1 MSDQVKVKTVSL
13 VDGCGQ
19 RVRVRVA
26 LPTAAATDGSYA
38 YRASIGRGNVFKDR
52 EVKSGEKP
60 VVGADE
66 RRLLRRIAE
75 EVADLPFDRQFDRRR
90 FELWGQPVGV
100 LAMS

>member
-1 MSDQVKVKTVSL
+1 MSDQAKVKTVSL

-19 RVRVRVA
+19 RVRVRVT
-26 LPTAAATDGSYA
+26 LPAGTTADGSVYT

-60 VVGADE
+60 VVGVDD

-75 EVADLPFDRQFDRRR
+75 EALTAYETEHGRCRAGHR
-90 FELWGQPVGV
+90 
-100 LAMS
+100 

>member
-1 MSDQVKVKTVSL
+1 MSDQAKVKTVSL

-26 LPTAAATDGSYA
+26 LPTATATDGSYA

-60 VVGADE
+60 VVGADD

-75 EVADLPFDRQFDRRR
+75 EALTAYETEHGRCRAGHR
-90 FELWGQPVGV
+90 
-100 LAMS
+100 